1 MRWGVYMELNGIYK
15 YEIGLDQKYKKRYG
29 IEYVSI
35 DYAISMAELAIDTW
49 LETHK
54 IESLLDI
61 KIYDPCAGTGILEIA
76 MLAVVQNRLSRAGI
90 KLDTKKWIENSL
102 YMADIDKDALD
113 ILKQVLTE
121 DNKDIKLNIS
131 CGDVLFNGIG
141 VKELVPAFKDDSWY
155 WKELMEGSDNTEDD
169 EWGEFGEQVNILS
182 LRDKKEEYY
191 REALALNGI
200 EIGDTSGLSICE
212 LDNLEVFKEHGGF
225 DIVMMFVPNIKMGTC
240 YGNKDELLGYK
251 VYNGNANI
259 GVYFMEYGFN
269 KLNKDGI
276 AVVLSHN
283 DWIDSKYAVE
293 CRRWL
298 KGKLRYIAQIDNKN
312 IMLLKNGTEQYK
324 SLLDGRGALKNNL
337 KGLLD
342 SRDLQNYDGVTIEI
356 YDYISSGIRHKY
368 HAMMKQ
374 GVVGDYTKFKTGITV
389 KDMKS
394 LLVSEEM
401 YKKYPGLVKKVMTAN
416 REVYMVALP
425 KGIYTEDSI
434 PKEIMSLLEARGK
447 NFIEDIELQYEASR
461 VSEKFNCVITDNFE
475 VKEID
480 TDVLV
485 VSNNLICGNAD
496 EWLLKYLKNPY
507 LQTMYDLNN
516 HKNVSANSINN
527 IPVPLNLAENTDIED
542 DDIIDGFNLTDAE
555 VIKMGLI
562 LEDLQ

>member
-35 DYAISMAELAIDTW
+35 DYAINMAELAIDTW

-54 IESLLDI
+54 VESLLDI

-76 MLAVVQNRLSRAGI
+76 MLAVVQNRLSKAGI
-90 KLDTKKWIENSL
+90 ELDVKKWIENSL

-121 DNKDIKLNIS
+121 DNRDIKLNIS

-141 VKELVPAFKDDSWY
+141 MRELVPAFKEDSWY
-155 WKELMEGSDNTEDD
+155 WRELMDGSDNTEDD

-200 EIGDTSGLSICE
+200 EIGDTSRLSICE

-225 DIVMMFVPNIKMGTC
+225 DIVMMFVPDIKMGAC
-240 YGNKDELLGYK
+240 YGNKDELLDYK

-269 KLNKDGI
+269 KLNKDGL

-283 DWIDSKYAVE
+283 DWIDSRYAVE

-298 KGKLRYIAQIDNKN
+298 KDKLRYIAQVDNKN
-312 IMLLKNGTEQYK
+312 IMLIKDGTRQYR
-324 SLLDGRGALKNNL
+324 SLSDTREVLKNNL

-342 SRDLQNYDGVTIEI
+342 SKDLQNYDGITIEI
-356 YDYISSGIRHKY
+356 YDYISSGIRRKY
-368 HAMMKQ
+368 RDMMKQ
-374 GVVGDYTKFKTGITV
+374 GVVGEYTKFKTGITV

-401 YKKYPGLVKKVMTAN
+401 YNKYPGLVKKVMTAN
-416 REVYMVALP
+416 RQTYMIALP
-425 KGIYTEDSI
+425 KGIYTEDSL

-461 VSEKFNCVITDNFE
+461 IREKFNCVITDELEIKE
-475 VKEID
+475 VD

-485 VSNNLICGNAD
+485 VGNNLICGNAD
-496 EWLLKYLKNPY
+496 KWLLDYLKNPY

-527 IPVPLNLAENTDIED
+527 IPVPLNLVGTDIED
-542 DDIIDGFNLTDAE
+542 NDIIEEFKLTDAE
-555 VIKMGLI
+555 VIKIELI

>member
-1 MRWGVYMELNGIYK
+1 MELNGIYK

-54 IESLLDI
+54 VESLLDI

-76 MLAVVQNRLSRAGI
+76 MLAVVQNRLSKAGI
-90 KLDTKKWIENSL
+90 ELDVKKWIENSL

-121 DNKDIKLNIS
+121 DNRDIKLNIS

-141 VKELVPAFKDDSWY
+141 MRELVPAFKEDSWY
-155 WKELMEGSDNTEDD
+155 WRELIDGSDNTEDD

-200 EIGDTSGLSICE
+200 EIGDTSRLSICE

-225 DIVMMFVPNIKMGTC
+225 DIVMMFVPDIKMGAC
-240 YGNKDELLGYK
+240 YGNKDELLDYK

-269 KLNKDGI
+269 KLNKDGL

-298 KGKLRYIAQIDNKN
+298 KDKLRYIAQVDNKN
-312 IMLLKNGTEQYK
+312 IMLIKDGTGQYR
-324 SLLDGRGALKNNL
+324 SLSDTREVLKNNL

-342 SRDLQNYDGVTIEI
+342 SKDLQNYDGITIEI
-356 YDYISSGIRHKY
+356 YDYISSGIRRKY
-368 HAMMKQ
+368 RDMMKQ

-401 YKKYPGLVKKVMTAN
+401 YNKYPGLVKKVMTAN
-416 REVYMVALP
+416 RQAYMIALP
-425 KGIYTEDSI
+425 KGIYTENSL

-461 VSEKFNCVITDNFE
+461 IREKFNCVITDELEIKE
-475 VKEID
+475 VD
-480 TDVLV
+480 ADVLV
-485 VSNNLICGNAD
+485 VGNNLICGNAD
-496 EWLLKYLKNPY
+496 KWLLDYLKNPY

-516 HKNVSANSINN
+516 HTNVSANSINS
-527 IPVPLNLAENTDIED
+527 IPVPLNLVGTDIED
-542 DDIIDGFNLTDAE
+542 DDIIEEFKLTDAE
-555 VIKMGLI
+555 VIKIELI